1 MKAFMEEYGLIAVVA
16 IVVLLLAMAASTIG
30 GNIATAIKD
39 TVQSFTDKVG
49 ELTQNNPLDRPV
61 IPGP

>member
-30 GNIATAIKD
+30 GNIATAIKT
-39 TVQSFTDKVG
+39 TVDNFTAKVT
-49 ELTQNNPLDRPV
+49 ELTQSNPL
-61 IPGP
+61 G

>member
-30 GNIATAIKD
+30 DNIAEAIKK
-39 TVQSFTDKVG
+39 TVDNFTAKVT
-49 ELTQNNPLDRPV
+49 ELTQSNPL
-61 IPGP
+61 G